1 MGAPPLAGPMAEEL
15 SLAEK
20 KVLLALQALGQAS
33 PAQVGERTGQGS
45 VEVMNASSW
54 LRAKGLLQRDE
65 RLSTSFALG
74 PEGQVYAEK
83 GLPERR
89 LWRLLRSHAE
99 GLPMEGLDQ
108 TPELKDS
115 PDLVKVAIGQARRKE
130 LIHIAREGASVWVKL
145 GPRGL
150 AMAEEEIWPEES
162 LLDRLKNGELPEESL
177 DKATL
182 RLLLDRQNVLR
193 KRETVAYT
201 LELTQKGREVAA
213 QGLTLEEG
221 LAQITPEL
229 MQSGKWRGAKLRPYD
244 VTTFAPE
251 VTGGKKH
258 PLRRIVDDIRA
269 IFLEMGFEELDGPYV
284 HTTFWDMDAL
294 FIPQD
299 HPAREMQDTFY
310 LSEPSRRGLPEKGD
324 EAAYVKA
331 VRAVHQDGGK
341 TGSQGWGYQ
350 WKREEA
356 ERLLLRTHTTVETIR
371 RLAANPEGPAR
382 CFIVGRVFRKE
393 AMDATHLPEFH
404 QVDGIVM
411 EEGANLRM
419 LIGLLKEFYT
429 KMGCEDV
436 RVRPSYYPYTE
447 PSLDVE
453 VYWNDRWMELGGA
466 GIFRPEVTLPAGVKH
481 PVLAWGLGLERLA
494 MLKLGL
500 KDIRQLY
507 ESDLDWLR
515 KVPAKF

>member
-1 MGAPPLAGPMAEEL
+1 MAEEL

-20 KVLLALQALGQAS
+20 KVLVALHGLGTAS
-33 PAQVGERTGQGS
+33 PAQVGERTGQGG

-65 RLSTSFALG
+65 RLSVFYGLG
-74 PEGQVYAEK
+74 PEGQAFAAR

-89 LWRLLRSHAE
+89 LCEVLVRTEGGAPLASLGQQPEFQASPDEVKIATGQAKRKGLIEIGRDDAGQPVARLTEKGRGVAEGEIMPDERLLEQLAQGE
-99 GLPMEGLDQ
+99 QP
-108 TPELKDS
+108 
-115 PDLVKVAIGQARRKE
+115 
-130 LIHIAREGASVWVKL
+130 EGA
-145 GPRGL
+145 
-150 AMAEEEIWPEES
+150 
-162 LLDRLKNGELPEESL
+162 LDR
-177 DKATL
+177 DAL
-182 RLLLDRQNVLR
+182 RALADRQNVVK
-193 KRETVAYT
+193 KRESVAYT
-201 LELTQKGREVAA
+201 LQLTAKGKALAEAGV
-213 QGLTLEEG
+213 TLDEG
-221 LAQITPEL
+221 VAQITPEL
-229 MQSGKWRGAKLRPYD
+229 LQTGKWRDVRLRPYD
-244 VTTFAPE
+244 VTTYAPE

-258 PLRRIVDDIRA
+258 PLRRIIDDIRTV
-269 IFLEMGFEELDGPYV
+269 FLEMGFEEIEGGFA

-310 LSEPSRRGLPEKGD
+310 LDEPRARALPTSGK
-324 EAAYVKA
+324 EASYVKT
-331 VRAVHQDGGK
+331 VQAVHERGGR
-341 TGSQGWGYQ
+341 TGSLGWGYA
-350 WKREEA
+350 WSRPEA

-371 RLAANPEGPAR
+371 HLVAHPDPPVKT
-382 CFIVGRVFRKE
+382 FLVGRVFRKE

-419 LIGLLKEFYT
+419 LIGLLKEFYA
-429 KMGCEDV
+429 KMGFDDV
-436 RVRPSYYPYTE
+436 QVRPSYYPYTE
-447 PSLDVE
+447 PSLDVAVKWGE
-453 VYWNDRWMELGGA
+453 RWLELGGA

-494 MLKLGL
+494 MLKLGI

-515 KVPAKF
+515 RVPAKL